1 MTVTTAS
8 AHAVPTTVPRE
19 PDRAVAVSTVSQL
32 GARVLHLALNVAS
45 SVILIRYM
53 GPDHYGD
60 YVRVIA
66 VTGWVGLLSEFG
78 LNKVGVRHAARDD
91 GSTGAVIGTV
101 MGTRAVLS
109 LGAAAIAQ
117 LTLLPLHASAAVHLA
132 ALVASLMFVFDG
144 LFATVVVFQVTL
156 KQHYEAGVRVLMEIV
171 ELAILLALVASG
183 AGLVALVSAPVVGS
197 AAGAAIGY
205 ALARARFGLRLSY
218 DRTLAWS
225 LVRSAAPIVPA
236 IMIGVLTLK
245 LDSLMVAALR
255 PRHEVGLYGAAY
267 QPMEYALNA
276 VTVVAFPFFPLLA
289 RSYGRDPAAFLRSY
303 RHATEAVLAFVLPI
317 TAITLVLAGPM
328 VTAVY
333 QPAWSGSAAPM
344 RVLSIALVFMALSA
358 WNGFVLLAAN
368 RQRLTIRYGAAALVV
383 SLVTCAV
390 LLPTVG
396 YMGGAIA
403 AVVANVVS
411 TVWSLGLLRRQVGV
425 VVSPQRVLRVV
436 GANAAMGGAAAGLVA
451 VGVPWW
457 AAGGLALATY
467 PVLLSA
473 FGVMTLRTA
482 TELVRRRREPVAA
495 AGGAA

>member
-8 AHAVPTTVPRE
+8 ARTVPTTVPSE

-91 GSTGAVIGTV
+91 ASTGAVIGTV

-109 LGAAAIAQ
+109 IAAAAIAQ

-171 ELAILLALVASG
+171 ELAILLTLVASG
-183 AGLVALVSAPVVGS
+183 AGLVALVSAPVVGA
-197 AAGAAIGY
+197 AAGSAIGY
-205 ALARARFGLRLSY
+205 GLARARFGLRLAF
-218 DRTLAWS
+218 DRRLAWE

-317 TAITLVLAGPM
+317 TAVTVVLASPM
-328 VTAVY
+328 VKAVY
-333 QPAWSGSAAPM
+333 EPVWAGSAAPM

-358 WNGFVLLAAN
+358 WNGFVLLAGN
-368 RQRLTIRYGAAALVV
+368 RQRMTIRYGAAAMLI
-383 SLVTCAV
+383 SLVSCAI
-390 LLPTVG
+390 LLPTIG

-403 AVVANVVS
+403 AVIANVVS
-411 TVWSLGLLRRQVGV
+411 AVWSLRLLHRHLGV
-425 VVSPQRVLRVV
+425 AVSPRRILRVV
-436 GANAAMGGAAAGLVA
+436 SANAALGGIAAGLIA
-451 VGVPWW
+451 AGVPWW
-457 AAGGLALATY
+457 AAGGASLATY
-467 PVLLSA
+467 PLLLSV

-482 TELVRRRREPVAA
+482 TDLIRRRPAVAT
-495 AGGAA
+495 AGGTA